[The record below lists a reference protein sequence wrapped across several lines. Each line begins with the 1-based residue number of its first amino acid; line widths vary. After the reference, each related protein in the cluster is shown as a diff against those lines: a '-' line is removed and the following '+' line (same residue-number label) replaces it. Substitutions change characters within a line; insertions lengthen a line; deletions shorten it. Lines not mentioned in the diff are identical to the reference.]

1 MDLVYRNATKG
12 VGLLST
18 PMYATT
24 GAQLLG
30 RLLNGDL
37 SFEDDSG
44 NFQIYDNVP
53 DKMVVKTIRILKAL
67 VQDSWWDRAW
77 IYQEEYL
84 SGPQMELLIP
94 VERSVQ
100 VPECYDLVAGEFCVQ
115 ATKFRKQLQRMMV
128 SENVKQNTKCIQDTG
143 IP

>member
-1 MDLVYRNATKG
+1 MHRNSLDIRNSVLDRVVKYLEARGMDTLWIDIACIDQTDAKKKAEAINSMDLVYKNATKS

-18 PMYATT
+18 PIYATT

-53 DKMVVKTIRILKAL
+53 DKAVVKMIRILKAL

-77 IYQEEYL
+77 IY
-84 SGPQMELLIP
+84 
-94 VERSVQ
+94 
-100 VPECYDLVAGEFCVQ
+100 
-115 ATKFRKQLQRMMV
+115 
-128 SENVKQNTKCIQDTG
+128 
-143 IP
+143 

>member
-1 MDLVYRNATKG
+1 MDLVYKNATKS

-18 PMYATT
+18 PIYATT

-30 RLLNGDL
+30 HLLNGDL

-44 NFQIYDNVP
+44 NLQIYHNVP
-53 DKMVVKTIRILKAL
+53 DKTVVKTIRILKAL

-84 SGPQMELLIP
+84 SGP
-94 VERSVQ
+94 
-100 VPECYDLVAGEFCVQ
+100 
-115 ATKFRKQLQRMMV
+115 
-128 SENVKQNTKCIQDTG
+128 
-143 IP
+143 